1 MSAYDKEIFDHLA
14 FLYGE
19 ERAPSLT
26 KRVVALLDR
35 FRQDH
40 DEFHEKAG
48 EDRISERD
56 AILITYGDMVQE
68 PGKADLQVLAEF
80 LEQYVSEAIS
90 TVHILPFYPFSSD
103 DGFSV
108 IDYRQ
113 VNPSI
118 GTWEEISRIGRNFRL
133 MFDAVIN
140 HTSAQSEWFQG
151 FLRDDS
157 RYTDYFTV
165 IDPGTDLS
173 SVFRPR
179 SSPLLTPVRT
189 PSGEKLVWT
198 TFSADQVDLN
208 FRSPDLLIEIIE
220 TLLYYIDQGAEF
232 LRLDAVTFLWKEI
245 GTSSANLPQTHRII
259 QLLRTVLNQ
268 VAPHVTIITE
278 TNIPHKENISYFGDG
293 FNEAHMVYNFA
304 LPLLTIHAFCDENA
318 GILSDWA
325 ATLDFPST
333 HTTYFNFLAGHDGI
347 GIQPV
352 RDILSQQD
360 IDQLIERA
368 TKIGGY
374 VSEKSNSDGSLSPY
388 EININFLDML
398 KEVSNPNEDTD
409 LVVNRFLTSQAIMLA
424 LRGVPGI
431 YFHSLFG
438 SQSWHE
444 GVERTG
450 RYRTI
455 NREKL
460 MTDEL
465 QADLANPQ
473 SLRYWVYHGFINL
486 LKKRNANPAFHPN
499 SDQRVIHCHESIFAL
514 LRSSLDGNSQILCLH
529 NVSNQG
535 LDVSIDMKGMSL
547 PAVDHLFDHLSDR
560 RFMVDGSSLELS
572 LEPYQ
577 SLWLQLGRE

>member
-1 MSAYDKEIFDHLA
+1 MSAYGKEVFDHLA

-26 KRVVALLDR
+26 ERLLALLDR

-40 DEFHEKAG
+40 HELHEKAG

-56 AILITYGDMVQE
+56 AILITYGDMIQE
-68 PGKADLQVLAEF
+68 PGKAHLQVLAEF

-151 FLRDDS
+151 FLRDDP

-165 IDPGTDLS
+165 IDPGIDLS

-293 FNEAHMVYNFA
+293 FNELGLVHHVGQLIHDDLFPITFHFLHMSLCPDGKGSPTCGVCLEDTA
-304 LPLLTIHAFCDENA
+304 PPVDDASC
-318 GILSDWA
+318 GKVG
-325 ATLDFPST
+325 TLDVFHQSGDLDLR
-333 HTTYFNFLAGHDGI
+333 FLHEGDET
-347 GIQPV
+347 
-352 RDILSQQD
+352 
-360 IDQLIERA
+360 IDQFREVVGWDA
-368 TKIGGY
+368 GCHPHSDTGGTID
-374 VSEKSNSDGSLSPY
+374 K
-388 EININFLDML
+388 EI
-398 KEVSNPNEDTD
+398 
-409 LVVNRFLTSQAIMLA
+409 
-424 LRGVPGI
+424 
-431 YFHSLFG
+431 
-438 SQSWHE
+438 
-444 GVERTG
+444 
-450 RYRTI
+450 
-455 NREKL
+455 REL
-460 MTDEL
+460 
-465 QADLANPQ
+465 
-473 SLRYWVYHGFINL
+473 
-486 LKKRNANPAFHPN
+486 
-499 SDQRVIHCHESIFAL
+499 
-514 LRSSLDGNSQILCLH
+514 
-529 NVSNQG
+529 
-535 LDVSIDMKGMSL
+535 
-547 PAVDHLFDHLSDR
+547 
-560 RFMVDGSSLELS
+560 
-572 LEPYQ
+572 
-577 SLWLQLGRE
+577 

>member
-1 MSAYDKEIFDHLA
+1 MSAYDKVLHDHLA

-26 KRVVALLDR
+26 IRLLALLDR

-40 DEFHEKAG
+40 HESHEKTG

-68 PGKADLQVLAEF
+68 PGKAPLRALAEF
-80 LEQYVSEAIS
+80 LEQYVTDAIS
-90 TVHILPFYPFSSD
+90 TIHILPFFPFSSD

-108 IDYRQ
+108 IDYCQ
-113 VNPSI
+113 VNPDI
-118 GTWEEISRIGRNFRL
+118 GTWEDITRIGRSFRL

-140 HTSAQSEWFQG
+140 HISAQSDWFQC
-151 FLRDDS
+151 FLRDDP
-157 RYTDYFTV
+157 RYMDYFTV
-165 IDPGTDLS
+165 IEPGTDLS

-208 FRSPDLLIEIIE
+208 FRDPVLLFEIIE

-245 GTSSANLPQTHRII
+245 GTSSANLPQTHCII
-259 QLLRTVLNQ
+259 QLFRTVLNI
-268 VAPHVTIITE
+268 VAPQVTIITE

-304 LPLLTIHAFCDENA
+304 LPLLTIHTFCDENA
-318 GILSDWA
+318 EILSDWA
-325 ATLDFPST
+325 ASLDYPST
-333 HTTYFNFLAGHDGI
+333 QTTYFNFLAGHDGI

-352 RDILSQQD
+352 RDILSRKD
-360 IDQLIERA
+360 IDQIIERA

-388 EININFLDML
+388 ELNINFLDML
-398 KEVSNPNEDTD
+398 KGVSNPNEDTN
-409 LVVNRFLTSQAIMLA
+409 LVVNRFLTSHAIMLA

-431 YFHSLFG
+431 YFHSFFG
-438 SQSWHE
+438 SQGWHE
-444 GVERTG
+444 GVEQTG

-460 MTDEL
+460 IRHKFE
-465 QADLANPQ
+465 AKLAEPQ
-473 SLRYWVYHGFINL
+473 SLHHCVYHGFMEL
-486 LKKRNANPAFHPN
+486 LKKRNTNPAFHPN
-499 SDQRVIHCHESIFAL
+499 SDQRVIRCHKSIFAL
-514 LRSSLDGNSQILCLH
+514 LRSSLDGNTQMLCLH
-529 NVSNQG
+529 NVSNRD
-535 LDVSIDMKGMSL
+535 LDVSINLRGLSL
-547 PAVDHLFDHLSDR
+547 PAINHLFDLLSER
-560 RFMVDGSSLELS
+560 TFMVDGNSLDLS

-577 SLWLQLGRE
+577 SLWLQFER